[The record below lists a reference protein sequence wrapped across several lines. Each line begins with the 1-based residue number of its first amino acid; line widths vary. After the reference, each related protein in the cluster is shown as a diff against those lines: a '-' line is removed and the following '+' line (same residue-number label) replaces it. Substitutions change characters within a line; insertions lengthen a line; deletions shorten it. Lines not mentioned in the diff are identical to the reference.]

1 MAIDD
6 YDAAQDRTLAGVK
19 SAYQASLKLATTKG
33 VKRSYGVGCMAQ
45 AIEEGFEEILEANT
59 LDLETSREMA
69 VSNIIIDWL
78 RLTPERLRSTID
90 ILRRLEELPDPLQK
104 LRNAPYQLEPF
115 QTYCQPVPLGTIAFV
130 YEAFPELGAIAA
142 GMALKTGNS
151 LILRGSSEASYSNVA
166 IAKAL
171 FSAIEEAGLPNGSLE
186 VLPADKG
193 ASISDLVELDQYL
206 NLIIPYGRF
215 SLVQQVTQLATMPVL
230 QSAMGNCYLYWSMES
245 ELEVVY
251 EIILDSHASEPDPVN
266 AIEKVLIPPQ
276 QDFSA
281 LQSLFDNLQKAGFE
295 LRGDEELTRRFP
307 QQLKMAATSEWGN
320 AYLRRCIAFKTVTSL
335 DEGISWINRY
345 SSGHANCLVTQSYPE
360 SRQFA
365 DKVNSAL
372 LYINSSPRFYRR
384 PKGGNAVFLGMSN
397 QRGHRRGLIGLETL
411 TTLKQVAQG

>member
-6 YDAAQDRTLAGVK
+6 YDAAQDRTLARVK

-33 VKRSYGVGCMAQ
+33 VKRSYGVACMAQ
-45 AIEEGFEEILEANT
+45 ALEEGFEEILEANT

-69 VSNIIIDWL
+69 VSDIIIDWL
-78 RLTPERLRSTID
+78 RLTPERLHSTID
-90 ILRRLEELPDPLQK
+90 ILHSLEALPDPLQK

-115 QTYCQPVPLGTIAFV
+115 QNYCQPMPLGTIAFV

-142 GMALKTGNS
+142 GMSVKTGNS
-151 LILRGSSEASYSNVA
+151 LILRGSSEASYSNAA

-171 FSAIEEAGLPNGSLE
+171 FLAIEEADLPTGSLE
-186 VLPADKG
+186 ILAADRG
-193 ASISDLVELDQYL
+193 ASISDLVELDQYI

-230 QSAMGNCYLYWSMES
+230 QSAMGNCYLYWSLNS
-245 ELEVVY
+245 EV
-251 EIILDSHASEPDPVN
+251 EIVRKIIIDSHASEPDPVN
-266 AIEKVLIPPQ
+266 AIEKVLLHPQ
-276 QDFSA
+276 QNSA
-281 LQSLFDNLQKAGFE
+281 TLQSLFDSLQKKGFE
-295 LRGDEELTRRFP
+295 LRGDEELTRKFP
-307 QQLKMAATSEWGN
+307 QQLKVAATSEWGN
-320 AYLRRCIAFKTVTSL
+320 AYLRPCVAFKTIASL

-365 DKVNSAL
+365 DKINSAL
-372 LYINSSPRFYRR
+372 IYINSSPRFYRS
-384 PKGGNAVFLGMSN
+384 PKGGNSVFLGMSN